1 VNEDTVVS
9 KYLITFFAK
18 KKPMKLFYLT
28 LLSLYISFS
37 AYSHISVQGKIINV
51 ENQQALQ
58 GATITVAGTEIGTIS
73 DQFGN
78 FSLSI
83 DAEEAELIIHYLG
96 FEKQRITVSQ
106 PNEKLIIK
114 LQPTTLMLNEISVQS
129 SDFRSINQL
138 AKIDVELRPVNSS
151 QEILRYV
158 PGLFIAQHAGG
169 GKAEQIFLRGFD
181 IDHGTDI
188 SISVDGKPV
197 NMVSHAHGQGYADM
211 HFVIPEIIETVDFGK
226 GTYYA
231 DQGNFNT
238 AGYVDFRT
246 KNKLD
251 KSIVKIEGGQF
262 NTLRSVAAIDLLGET
277 GNENNQSAY
286 IAGEFMLTDGP
297 FDSPQNFY
305 RYNLFGKYNQLLNA
319 NRMLTIQAST
329 FKSEWDHSGQ
339 IPIRAVEQGLI
350 GRFGA
355 IDDTEGGITGRTD
368 ISARLDEKIGDKTYL
383 ENNIYFTQYDF
394 ELYSNFTFFLEDPVN
409 GDQIKQKEERSLLG
423 YQSKLHHEG
432 SLWGY
437 SFNTSAGVGFRHDKS
452 YGNELTRTVNRR
464 TNLERLAFGDLT
476 ESNAFVF
483 VNESWHLNKLL
494 INAGLR
500 LDYFKFNYI
509 DNLQTNFLRQSEQK
523 SILSPKLNFN
533 YQLNPNWNLYLKTGT
548 GFHSNDTRVVVAQN
562 GEEILP
568 RAYGADFGSQFKP
581 IDHLIVDVTA
591 WYLFLEQEFVYVG
604 DAAVV
609 EPSGRTERKGVDLSV
624 RYQILP
630 WLFADA
636 DFNYTEPRSL
646 DEAEGENYIPLAPL
660 YSGVG
665 GLTFKHKSGFNGS
678 LRARY
683 LGDRPANEDYS
694 ETAVGYTVADAN
706 INFTTS
712 KFEIGL
718 MVDNIFNVD
727 WREAQFDTE
736 SRLSFESEPV
746 TEVHFTPGTPFFLRA
761 KFSLFF

>member
-1 VNEDTVVS
+1 MKFFQLSLFLVVS
-9 KYLITFFAK
+9 SLSAFA
-18 KKPMKLFYLT
+18 
-28 LLSLYISFS
+28 
-37 AYSHISVQGKIINV
+37 HISIQGRIISD
-51 ENQQALQ
+51 EDQQALY
-58 GATITVAGTEIGTIS
+58 GATIQVKGTQTGTTT
-73 DQFGN
+73 DQFGY
-78 FSLSI
+78 FDLSI
-83 DAEEAELIIHYLG
+83 DAEKAELIVQYIGY
-96 FEKQRITVSQ
+96 ETQIIEVQR
-106 PNEKLIIK
+106 PNEELIIK
-114 LQPTTLMLNEISVQS
+114 LQPTSLMLSEISVQS
-129 SDFRSINQL
+129 SNIKSINQL

-211 HFVIPEIIETVDFGK
+211 HFVIPEIIESVDFGK

-251 KSIVKIEGGQF
+251 KSMVKVEGGQF
-262 NTLRSVAAIDLLGET
+262 NTVRSVAAIDLLGEK
-277 GNENNQSAY
+277 GNSNNQSAY

-297 FDSPQNFY
+297 FESPQNFY

-319 NRMLTIQAST
+319 NRMLTLQAST
-329 FKSEWDHSGQ
+329 FRSEWDHSGQ

-368 ISARLDEKIGDKTYL
+368 ISATLDEKIGEKTYL

-394 ELYSNFTFFLEDPVN
+394 ELYSNFTFFLEDPIN

-432 SLWGY
+432 RLMGY
-437 SFNTSAGVGFRHDKS
+437 SFNTSAGIGFRHDKS
-452 YGNELTRTVNRR
+452 NGNELTRTVNRR
-464 TNLERLAFGDLT
+464 TNLERLAFGDIT
-476 ESNAFVF
+476 ESNAFAYI
-483 VNESWHLNKLL
+483 NESWQINRLL
-494 INAGLR
+494 INAGVR

-509 DNLQTNFLRQSEQK
+509 DNLQTNFVRQSEQK
-523 SILSPKLNFN
+523 SIISPKLNFN
-533 YQLNPNWNLYLKTGT
+533 YQVNSNWNLYLKSGT
-548 GFHSNDTRVVVAQN
+548 GFHSNDTRVMVAQN
-562 GEEILP
+562 GDDILP

-581 IDHLIVDVTA
+581 FDNLIVDVTA

-609 EPSGRTERKGVDLSV
+609 EPSGRTERKGIDLSA

-630 WLFADA
+630 WLYADA
-636 DFNYTEPRSL
+636 DFNYTEPRSI
-646 DEAEGENYIPLAPL
+646 DEAEGENYIPLAPI

-665 GLTFKHKSGFNGS
+665 GLTFKHNSGINGTF
-678 LRARY
+678 RARY
-683 LGDRPANEDYS
+683 LGDRPANEDFS
-694 ETAVGYTVADAN
+694 ETAVGYIVADAN
-706 INFTTS
+706 INYSTS
-712 KFEIGL
+712 KFEIGI

-736 SRLSFESEPV
+736 SRLPFESDPV
-746 TEVHFTPGTPFFLRA
+746 SEVHFTPGTPFFLRA

>member
-1 VNEDTVVS
+1 V
-9 KYLITFFAK
+9 KY
-18 KKPMKLFYLT
+18 FYLT
-28 LLSLYISFS
+28 LLLFLSNFLAF
-37 AYSHISVQGKIINV
+37 SHISIQGKIINA

-58 GATITVAGTEIGTIS
+58 GAYVKVIGSDYGTST

-83 DAEEAELIIHYLG
+83 DAEEAELLIQYIGY
-96 FEKQRITVSQ
+96 ERQTIKIDK
-106 PNEKLIIK
+106 PNEKLIVK
-114 LQPTTLMLNEISVQS
+114 LQPTSLMLNEISVQS
-129 SDFRSINQL
+129 SSLRSINQL

-188 SISVDGKPV
+188 SISVDGRPV

-226 GTYYA
+226 GPYYA
-231 DQGNFNT
+231 NQGNFNT
-238 AGYVDFRT
+238 AGYIDFRT
-246 KNKLD
+246 KNKLE
-251 KSIVKIEGGQF
+251 KSMVKVEGGQF
-262 NTLRSVAAIDLLGET
+262 NTVRSVAAIDLLGEK
-277 GNENNQSAY
+277 GDENNQSAY
-286 IAGEFMLTDGP
+286 IAGDFMLTDGP
-297 FDSPQNFY
+297 FESPQNFY

-319 NRMLTIQAST
+319 NRMLTLQAST
-329 FKSEWDHSGQ
+329 FRSEWDHSGQ
-339 IPIRAVEQGLI
+339 IPIRAVQQGLI

-368 ISARLDEKIGDKTYL
+368 VSARLDEKIGDQTYL
-383 ENNIYFTQYDF
+383 ENNIYFTRYDF

-423 YQSKLHHEG
+423 YQSQLHHEG
-432 SLWGY
+432 NVLGHAL
-437 SFNTSAGVGFRHDKS
+437 NTSVGVGFRHDKS
-452 YGNELTRTVNRR
+452 NANELTRTLNRR
-464 TNLERLAFGDLT
+464 TNLERLAFGDVT
-476 ESNAFVF
+476 ESNAFAF
-483 VNESWHLNKLL
+483 VNESWQLNSLL
-494 INAGLR
+494 VNAGLR

-509 DNLQTNFLRQSEQK
+509 DNLQTNFVRQSEQK

-533 YQLNPNWNLYLKTGT
+533 YQLNSNWNFYLKTGT

-562 GEEILP
+562 GEDVLP

-581 IDHLIVDVTA
+581 FDNLIMDVTA
-591 WYLFLEQEFVYVG
+591 WYLYLEQEFVYVG

-609 EPSGRTERKGVDLSV
+609 EPSGRTERKGIDVSA

-630 WLFADA
+630 WLYADA
-636 DFNYTEPRSL
+636 DFNFTEPRSL
-646 DEAEGENYIPLAPL
+646 DEAEGENYIPLAPI

-683 LGDRPANEDYS
+683 LGDRPANENYS
-694 ETAVGYTVADAN
+694 ETAIGYTVADAN
-706 INFTTS
+706 INYTTS
-712 KFEIGL
+712 KYEIGL

-761 KFSLFF
+761 KFSLLF

>member
-1 VNEDTVVS
+1 
-9 KYLITFFAK
+9 LLQFFSLLSLQK
-18 KKPMKLFYLT
+18 KVKFFPLT
-28 LLSLYISFS
+28 LLLIISSFS
-37 AYSHISVQGKIINV
+37 AFSHISIKGRIVNAK
-51 ENQQALQ
+51 NQQPLY
-58 GATITVAGTEIGTIS
+58 GATIQVKGTHIGSTS

-78 FSLSI
+78 FNLSV
-83 DAEEAELIIHYLG
+83 DAKKAELIVQYIGY
-96 FEKQRITVSQ
+96 EAQTIVVER
-106 PNEKLIIK
+106 PNEELIIK
-114 LQPTTLMLNEISVQS
+114 LQPTSLMLNEISVKS
-129 SDFRSINQL
+129 SNSRSINQL

-197 NMVSHAHGQGYADM
+197 NMVSHAHGQGYADL

-231 DQGNFNT
+231 NQGNFNT

-251 KSIVKIEGGQF
+251 KSMVKIEGGQF
-262 NTLRSVAAIDLLGET
+262 NTIRSVAAIDLLGEK
-277 GNENNQSAY
+277 GNSNNRSAY

-319 NRMLTIQAST
+319 NKMLTMQVST
-329 FKSEWDHSGQ
+329 FRSEWDHSGQ
-339 IPIRAVEQGLI
+339 IPIRAVEEGLI

-368 ISARLDEKIGDKTYL
+368 IGARLEEKIGEKTYL
-383 ENNIYFTQYDF
+383 ENNIYYTQYDF
-394 ELYSNFTFFLEDPVN
+394 ELYSNFTFFLEDPIN

-432 SLWGY
+432 ELFGHLFNS
-437 SFNTSAGVGFRHDKS
+437 SFGVGFRHDKS
-452 YGNELTRTVNRR
+452 NGNELTRTINRR
-464 TNLERLAFGDLT
+464 TNLERLAFGDIT
-476 ESNAFVF
+476 ESNAFAF
-483 VNESWHLNKLL
+483 LNESWQINKFL

-500 LDYFKFNYI
+500 LDYFKFNYV
-509 DNLQTNFLRQSEQK
+509 DHLQANFTRQTDQK
-523 SILSPKLNFN
+523 SILSPKLNLN
-533 YQLNPNWNLYLKTGT
+533 YQLNSNWNLYLKTGT
-548 GFHSNDTRVVVAQN
+548 GFHSNDTRVVVSQK
-562 GEEILP
+562 GEDVLP
-568 RAYGADFGSQFKP
+568 RAYGADLGSQFKP
-581 IDHLIVDVTA
+581 IDNLIVDVTA

-604 DAAVV
+604 DAAIV
-609 EPSGRTERKGVDLSV
+609 EPSGRTERKGLDLSA

-630 WLFADA
+630 WLYADA
-636 DFNYTEPRSL
+636 DFNFTEPRSL
-646 DEAEGENYIPLAPL
+646 DEAEGENYIPLAPV

-694 ETAVGYTVADAN
+694 ETALGYTVADAN
-706 INFTTS
+706 INYTTA
-712 KFEIGL
+712 KYEIGL
-718 MVDNIFNVD
+718 MADNIFNVD
-727 WREAQFDTE
+727 WREAQFNTE
-736 SRLSFESEPV
+736 SRLFFESEPV
-746 TEVHFTPGTPFFLRA
+746 TEVHFTPGTPFFLRG